1 MPKILSDGRIKIE
14 SGDTLYGIYGSNW
27 KELSGYTGDPTKLQ
41 VGAILPAVK
50 GKEPEKKQEK
60 TKETPK
66 ETPEETTEETPEEK
80 PKEKTTP
87 KWLAE
92 NEQYLTLTPEEQEY
106 MTNYYNVLAIQDEES
121 QNILAKALQDAKDMA
136 DPYFAEQI
144 RMAQDELSRAMGQQ
158 TDDFAS
164 NKRDLEL
171 RIEQI
176 DEDLTTGK
184 ERLGVDEQAELSRQ
198 KRKYEVSL
206 EGLIEGAASRG
217 LTFSSKRALAES
229 RLSTEQSDIV
239 ESTKR
244 GFQRQISDLQ
254 QAASRGEVGAQN
266 LLEDYERTYGENVTS
281 LIRTAEQ
288 TLGTENLPSDLPE
301 LPGISPLGGVVGG
314 LAEDKMQDIK
324 TRADRYAKELSNPF
338 L

>member
-60 TKETPK
+60 TK

-198 KRKYEVSL
+198 KRKYEVNL
-206 EGLIEGAASRG
+206 EGLIENAASRG

-266 LLEDYERTYGENVTS
+266 LLEDYERTYGESVTS

-314 LAEDKMQDIK
+314 LEEDKQSDIIQ
-324 TRADRYAKELSNPF
+324 RAKALAELRNPF

>member
-60 TKETPK
+60 TPE

-198 KRKYEVSL
+198 KRKYEVNL
-206 EGLIEGAASRG
+206 EGLIENAASRG

-266 LLEDYERTYGENVTS
+266 LLEDYERTYGESVTS

-314 LAEDKMQDIK
+314 LEEDKQSDIIQ
-324 TRADRYAKELSNPF
+324 RAKALAELRNPF

>member
-60 TKETPK
+60 TPE

-106 MTNYYNVLAIQDEES
+106 MTNYYNVLAIQDEED
-121 QNILAKALQDAKDMA
+121 QKIFAKALESAQADA
-136 DPYFAEQI
+136 DPYFAEKI
-144 RMAQDELSRAMGQQ
+144 RMAQDELKRAMGQQ

-176 DEDLTTGK
+176 DEDLATGK

-206 EGLIEGAASRG
+206 EGLIENAASRG

-314 LAEDKMQDIK
+314 LEEDKQSDIIQ
-324 TRADRYAKELSNPF
+324 RAKALAELRNPF

>member
-198 KRKYEVSL
+198 KRKYEVNL
-206 EGLIEGAASRG
+206 EGLIENAASRG

-266 LLEDYERTYGENVTS
+266 LLEDYERTYGESVTS

-314 LAEDKMQDIK
+314 LEEDKQSDIIQ
-324 TRADRYAKELSNPF
+324 RAKALAELRNPF